1 MILRV
6 PILRATVLLFSCI
19 LAATTGC
26 GTQEAESPL
35 EVLSWSGSDGGRV
48 HLDQVLKVEFN
59 QALAT
64 PFRSSCVELLDEGG
78 HQVEGIQ
85 MTVVGRWLHLTP
97 QLPLRSDLGD
107 GSLAPDRA
115 YAIRLYGLP
124 WLRALSSRQGNVLP
138 KDLVLRFQTYDALAP
153 GALAGLGVESS
164 SLRLMGPT
172 GREPWSF
179 EVGHPVSLPFSR
191 GLDPRT
197 LTRLATWRP
206 QGALPG
212 RPVALHLVENRFDGA
227 VLEVQMG
234 DWRGWGVLQL
244 PEGIEGLGGWPL
256 PEGDRS
262 LHLVQRGGAEDPN

>member
-1 MILRV
+1 MNLPV
-6 PILRATVLLFSCI
+6 PLPTAAGLLFSC
-19 LAATTGC
+19 LVFSSSC
-26 GTQEAESPL
+26 GTQELETPL
-35 EVLSWSGSDGGRV
+35 EVLSWSGGDGTRV

-64 PFRSSCVELLDEGG
+64 PFRNSSVELLDEGG
-78 HQVEGIQ
+78 HPVEGIQ
-85 MTVVGRWLHLTP
+85 VMVVGRWLHLTP
-97 QLPLRSDLGD
+97 RLPLRSDLAD
-107 GSLAPDRA
+107 GSLAPDRS
-115 YAIRLYGLP
+115 YGIRLYGLP
-124 WLRALSSRQGNVLP
+124 WLRALASSSGNVLS
-138 KDLVLRFQTYDALAP
+138 KDLMLRFHTFDALSP

-164 SLRLMGPT
+164 SLRLQGPV

-206 QGALPG
+206 RGELPG

-234 DWRGWGVLQL
+234 DWNGWGVLEL

-262 LHLVQRGGAEDPN
+262 LHLVQRGGSEDPN